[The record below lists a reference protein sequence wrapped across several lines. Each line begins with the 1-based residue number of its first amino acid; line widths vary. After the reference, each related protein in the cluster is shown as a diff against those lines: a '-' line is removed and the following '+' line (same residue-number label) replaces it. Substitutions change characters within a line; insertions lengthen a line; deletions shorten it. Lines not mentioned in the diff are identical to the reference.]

1 MEKAMSKILFSGGKV
16 IDPVSG
22 KIKKADVLVENGRIR
37 AVGAKIQP
45 GGAKVIDCRNRFLAP
60 GFIDLHCHLREP
72 GEEIKETFTSGL
84 WSAFSSGFTQVCP
97 MPNTSPAIDSEA
109 LIRFELEA
117 ADAAKAARIIPVG
130 ACTKNRQGKELA
142 ELGGMVQAGAR
153 AISDDG
159 NWVSDAGLMR
169 RIMEY
174 ATAFNLTVMSHCEV
188 PELVNGPA
196 DEGLV
201 ATRLG
206 LRSSPAVAEAIA
218 AMRDIMLAEL
228 TGCRLHICH
237 VSSRLTVEVLRWGKA
252 RGVEVTAET
261 CPHYFA
267 LTNAALDDFNPNL
280 RVNPPLRSEADRK
293 AIVRALADGTIDAI
307 ATDHA
312 PHSPEEKE
320 REFEN
325 AAPGIIGF
333 ETAFSLGYELLVRKR
348 VLTLPELIARMS
360 VVPAK
365 ILGVEPPAI
374 VPEAEANLVV
384 IDTEL
389 KWELTRARIFSRS
402 ANTPFLGRT
411 MQAKVVATVLGE
423 NSYFDLEQIK
433 L

>member
-1 MEKAMSKILFSGGKV
+1 MSKILFAGGSV
-16 IDPVSG
+16 IDPVAG
-22 KIKKADVLVENGRIR
+22 KVRKADVLVANG
-37 AVGAKIQP
+37 KIAALGTRLKP
-45 GGAKVIDCRNRFLAP
+45 GDARVIDCRNRYLAP

-72 GEEIKETFTSGL
+72 GEEIKETIASGC
-84 WSAFSSGFTQVCP
+84 WAAFASGFTQICP
-97 MPNTSPAIDSEA
+97 MPNTTPAIDSEA

-117 ADAAKAARIIPVG
+117 AAVAKAARIIPVG
-130 ACTKNRQGKELA
+130 ACTRGRQGKELA
-142 ELGGMVQAGAR
+142 ELGAMAQAGAR

-174 ATAFNLTVMSHCEV
+174 ATTFNLLVMSHCEV

-196 DEGLV
+196 DEGLM

-228 TGCRLHICH
+228 TGVRLHVCH

-252 RGVEVTAET
+252 RGVDVTAET
-261 CPHYFA
+261 CPHYFTLTSEA
-267 LTNAALDDFNPNL
+267 LAGYDPNL

-312 PHSPEEKE
+312 PHSAEEKE
-320 REFEN
+320 REFEA

-333 ETAFSLGYELLVRKR
+333 ETAFSLGFEQLVKKR
-348 VLTLPELIARMS
+348 VLTLPELIARLT
-360 VVPAK
+360 VVPAA
-365 ILGVEPPAI
+365 ILDIEPPRI
-374 VPEAEANLVV
+374 EIGAEANLVV
-384 IDTEL
+384 IDTDV
-389 KWELTRARIFSRS
+389 KWELTRARIYSRS
-402 ANTPFLGRT
+402 FNTPFLGKTLQGR
-411 MQAKVVATVLGE
+411 VVATVLGE
-423 NSYFDLEQIK
+423 NSHFDPELIK
-433 L
+433 V